1 LIPYIYSHEAAQHPG
16 TSGQIDVDRDSAK
29 ETTVKCSQPE
39 VGGVPILEPKGK
51 ITIGA
56 GNVALCGALGEI
68 VQDSASNIL
77 LDLKGVKKMD
87 FSGLGE
93 LIAAHN
99 SVTEVGGVI
108 KLMNLPPKLHG
119 VLGITQIVS
128 VFDVFDD
135 EREALASFR

>member
-1 LIPYIYSHEAAQHPG
+1 MKFSKRESEG
-16 TSGQIDVDRDSAK
+16 V
-29 ETTVKCSQPE
+29 TV
-39 VGGVPILEPKGK
+39 LEPKGK

-56 GNVALCGALGEI
+56 GDVALRGALDEI
-68 VQDSASNIL
+68 IQGGASKVL

-87 FSGLGE
+87 SSGLGE

-99 SVTEVGGVI
+99 SVTAVGGVI

-119 VLGITQIVS
+119 ILGITQIVS

>member
-1 LIPYIYSHEAAQHPG
+1 MKFSK
-16 TSGQIDVDRDSAK
+16 RD
-29 ETTVKCSQPE
+29 
-39 VGGVPILEPKGK
+39 VGGVTILGPKGK

-56 GNVALCGALGEI
+56 GDVALRGALDELIQGSE
-68 VQDSASNIL
+68 SKIL

-87 FSGLGE
+87 SSGLGE

-99 SVTEVGGVI
+99 AVAEAGGSI
-108 KLMNLPPKLHG
+108 KLMNLPSKLHG